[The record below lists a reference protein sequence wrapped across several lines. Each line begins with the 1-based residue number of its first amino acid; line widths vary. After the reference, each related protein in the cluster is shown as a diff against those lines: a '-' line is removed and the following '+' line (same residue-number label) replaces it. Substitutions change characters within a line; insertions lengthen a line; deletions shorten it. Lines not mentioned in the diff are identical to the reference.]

1 MDLRSLQVFATVARC
16 LSFTRAAEELH
27 MSVSAV
33 SRSIA
38 RLEDE
43 LGSPLFDRD
52 RRGMRATPAA
62 RELGVVASRMQN
74 EWRELQRSLSAGT
87 ALSGELRVFCSVTAT
102 HRLLSPLL
110 AAYREA
116 CPAVDVLLIT
126 GDQADGVARVQ
137 GGDADVA
144 IIARPPQLAETLAFL
159 HITDSPLRVCL
170 PRNPCPMRE
179 QLDRMPPAGR
189 AGLLGELPWI
199 LPERG
204 VSKDA
209 IEAWLHARYG
219 VLPPVY
225 ARVAGHEAIVAMA
238 SLGLGV
244 GVAPQLVIEA
254 SGLVDSLEYALAE
267 EGLPPM
273 AIGLCTRAA
282 RAQDP
287 VIAELWRVTTAQVS
301 IAPFAIMA
309 GR

>member
-1 MDLRSLQVFATVARC
+1 MAVDRC
-16 LSFTRAAEELH
+16 LNFTRAAAELH

-43 LGSPLFDRD
+43 LGALLFDRD
-52 RRGMRATPAA
+52 RRGMRPTPAA
-62 RELGVVASRMQN
+62 RELAVVASRMQS
-74 EWRELQRSLSAGT
+74 EWRELQRSLSAGA

-102 HRLLSPLL
+102 HQLLSPLL

-116 CPAVDVLLIT
+116 CPAVDILLIT
-126 GDQADGVARVQ
+126 GDQADGIERVRA
-137 GGDADVA
+137 GEADVA
-144 IIARPPQLAETLAFL
+144 VIARPPELPPALRFL

-170 PRNPCPMRE
+170 PRNPCPLRE
-179 QLDRMPPAGR
+179 RLDAAAPEER
-189 AGLLGELPWI
+189 AALLGQFAWI

-209 IEAWLHARYG
+209 IESWLQDRYG
-219 VLPPVY
+219 FLPPVY

-254 SGLVDSLEYALAE
+254 SGLAESLEYALAE
-267 EGLPPM
+267 EGLPPL
-273 AIGLCTRAA
+273 AVGLCTRTA
-282 RAQDP
+282 RVQDP
-287 VIAELWRVTTAQVS
+287 VIAELWRVAAEQVS
-301 IAPFAIMA
+301 TAPFAIIP